1 MSFLSTL
8 RLLLTLG
15 KGVAR
20 GLPEAAA
27 DRDPVDLFGEW
38 FEAARRAGLLLPEA
52 MAVATTSKDGQPSVR
67 MMLLKAFDRRG
78 FVFYTNYDSRKAG
91 ELAAH
96 PRAALL
102 FHWAALQRQVR
113 VEGPVTKLSADESFA
128 YFRTRPRG
136 SRLGAW
142 ASRQSEPLPDRHS
155 LEARFR
161 QYERQYE
168 GAEVPLPP
176 FWGGYRVAPQRI
188 EFWQG
193 RSNRLHDRLLFVR
206 EGEGWQTMRLYP

>member
-8 RLLLTLG
+8 RLVFTLG
-15 KGVAR
+15 KGVAL

-27 DRDPVDLFGEW
+27 DRDPIDLFQEW
-38 FEAARRAGLLLPEA
+38 FEAAERAGLLLPEA
-52 MAVATTSKDGQPSVR
+52 MTVATTAKDGQPSAR

-78 FVFYTNYDSRKAG
+78 FVFYTNYDSCKA
-91 ELAAH
+91 EHLAAH
-96 PRAALL
+96 PHAALV

-113 VEGPVTKLSADESFA
+113 VEGPATKLSADESSA

-142 ASRQSEPLPDRHS
+142 ASRQSALLPQRQD
-155 LEARFR
+155 LEARVR
-161 QYERQYE
+161 QYERQFE

-176 FWGGYRVAPQRI
+176 FWGGFRVAPHRI

-193 RSNRLHDRLLFVR
+193 RANRLHDRLLFVR
-206 EGEGWQTMRLYP
+206 EGEGWQTARLYP

>member
-67 MMLLKAFDRRG
+67 MMLLKAFDRHG

-193 RSNRLHDRLLFVR
+193 RANRLHDRLLFVR

>member
-67 MMLLKAFDRRG
+67 MMLLKAFDRHG
-78 FVFYTNYDSRKAG
+78 FVFYTNYDSRKGG

>member
-113 VEGPVTKLSADESFA
+113 VEGPVTKLSADESYA

-193 RSNRLHDRLLFVR
+193 RANRLHDRLLFVR

>member
-193 RSNRLHDRLLFVR
+193 RANRLHDRLLFVR